1 MRKARIIFGSPS
13 ERRAFE
19 AITAQLPE
27 GWTLFP
33 NVPLPQ
39 IVEAERNEL
48 KNREWDFYLKTSI
61 DFVRTAPSSEP
72 SMALEFDGLGEGFS
86 LGDTYIQAQPTTDR
100 YRSLKLNFKLRLC
113 REVDLPLLI
122 ISFKEV
128 RVLRPGEARLLVH
141 SIVGQH
147 IADRVYRETLRRWH
161 AEGRGAGKSRA
172 EMEWEPAGLQSK
184 LQHLYDPFRSGLESG
199 WDAFRRLRVAMS
211 LEPLFEPDVLTALRT
226 GRPFDSVG
234 CRFVARGGKLS
245 SPVIQ
250 VVWVRNFA
258 GRELSGVLLP
268 ELSISSGVNPLRV
281 AENVAWYLGQT
292 RALELVDAGDH
303 TPS

>member
-1 MRKARIIFGSPS
+1 MRKARTIFGSSS
-13 ERRAFE
+13 EMRAFE

-33 NVPLPQ
+33 NVPFPQ
-39 IVEAERNEL
+39 IVEAKRHEL
-48 KNREWDFYLKTSI
+48 NNREWDFYLKTSV
-61 DFVRTAPSSEP
+61 DFVLTAPSSEP

-122 ISFKEV
+122 ISFEEV
-128 RVLRPGEARLLVH
+128 RVLRPGEARMLVH

-147 IADRVYRETLRRWH
+147 IADRVYRETLRRWDTKD
-161 AEGRGAGKSRA
+161 RGAGKSRA
-172 EMEWEPAGLQSK
+172 EMEWELAELRTK

-199 WDAFRRLRVAMS
+199 WDEFCRLGVAMS
-211 LEPLFEPDVLTALRT
+211 IEPLVEPDMFTALRT
-226 GRPFDSVG
+226 GQPFDSVG

-245 SPVIQ
+245 SPVVQ

-258 GRELSGVLLP
+258 GRELQGLLP
-268 ELSISSGVNPLRV
+268 ELPVSIGVNPLQV

-292 RALELVDAGDH
+292 RALELISMGDH
-303 TPS
+303 TP

>member
-1 MRKARIIFGSPS
+1 MRKARIIFGSQS
-13 ERRAFE
+13 EKRAFE

-39 IVEAERNEL
+39 IVEVERNEL
-48 KNREWDFYLKTSI
+48 RTREWDFYLKTSI
-61 DFVRTAPSSEP
+61 DFVLTAPSSEP

-122 ISFKEV
+122 ISFEEI
-128 RVLRPGEARLLVH
+128 RALHPGEARMLVH

-147 IADRVYRETLRRWH
+147 IAHRVYGETIQRWN
-161 AEGRGAGKSRA
+161 AEGHGVGKTLTER
-172 EMEWEPAGLQSK
+172 EWELAELDSK
-184 LQHLYDPFRSGLESG
+184 LQHQYDPFRSGLESG
-199 WDAFRRLRVAMS
+199 WDEFRRLGVAMS

-226 GRPFDSVG
+226 GQPFDSVG

-268 ELSISSGVNPLRV
+268 EWSISGGVNPLRV

-303 TPS
+303 KPS